1 MNRKVKFIVSG
12 AVIIA
17 TMVFLFIVGLSK
29 QGSFVYYLTV
39 GEYIE
44 KGATKGDN
52 FRINGIVLDGSIQ
65 RDALGQK
72 VIFKITDREMKPAI
86 SPHLLTI
93 SFQGSVPDTFTD
105 GADIVVEGAMSP
117 EGIFEAHTLLAKCPS
132 KYESAEK

>member
-1 MNRKVKFIVSG
+1 MNRKLKFVVSG

-39 GEYIE
+39 SEYIE

-65 RDALGQK
+65 RDALGQE
-72 VIFKITDREMKPAI
+72 VVFKMIDRKIEPPA
-86 SPHLLTI
+86 SAHLLTI
-93 SFQGSVPDTFTD
+93 SFRGPVPDTFTD

-117 EGIFEAHTLLAKCPS
+117 EGTFVAHTLLAKCPS